1 MGCSQVERQSLLM
14 RPFGGSN
21 PSTPEAKIVKLLFT
35 QKTTEQ
41 IIEKNGICSK
51 WDWIPHL

>member
-41 IIEKNGICSK
+41 IIEENGICSK
-51 WDWIPHL
+51 WDWITHL